1 MTDRWT
7 ESLSDYLDGDMTA
20 AEARTLESH
29 LDACEDCRLVLGQL
43 RRVKNEARALA
54 DPLVPDDLWAGIA
67 SRIGPAVSASVRAD
81 DDADVRSAAPA
92 RVLHLPARRPAIAWG
107 WAMAAGIALLLVSA
121 VALVLSTRSTS
132 RTAAPTLAAGDATPG
147 ESVEL
152 ATFDAAQVEGEIA
165 ELQAA
170 LDKGRGK
177 LDPKT
182 VEILEKNLTLIR
194 QATEDAKR
202 ALAADPANKDLQSF
216 FATTVQKKLD
226 LMRKAT
232 SRVGA

>member
-7 ESLSDYLDGDMTA
+7 DSLTDYLDGDMTA
-20 AEARTLESH
+20 AEARTLEKH
-29 LDACEDCRLVLGQL
+29 LDTCDECRLVLAQL

-54 DPLVPDDLWAGIA
+54 DPPVPDDLWAGIA
-67 SRIGPAVSASVRAD
+67 SRIGPAESASVRT
-81 DDADVRSAAPA
+81 VEPV
-92 RVLHLPARRPAIAWG
+92 RVLHLPARRPAFGWG

-121 VALVLSTRSTS
+121 VALLYATRGGVRGGADSTF
-132 RTAAPTLAAGDATPG
+132 AARDSAPAAQVQLASFDAT
-147 ESVEL
+147 
-152 ATFDAAQVEGEIA
+152 QVEGEIA

-182 VEILEKNLTLIR
+182 VEVLEKNLTLIR

-202 ALAADPANKDLQSF
+202 ALAADPANQDLQNY
-216 FATTVQKKLD
+216 FASTVHKKLD
-226 LMRKAT
+226 LMRRAT
-232 SRVGA
+232 TMAGV

>member
-7 ESLSDYLDGDMTA
+7 EQLSDYLDGELTA
-20 AEARTLESH
+20 AEARALETH
-29 LDACEDCRLVLGQL
+29 LETCENCHLVLGAL

-54 DPLVPDDLWAGIA
+54 DPPVPEDLWAGIA
-67 SRIGPAVSASVRAD
+67 SRIGPAVSASTH
-81 DDADVRSAAPA
+81 SAEPA
-92 RVLHLPARRPAIAWG
+92 RVLHLPRRRPAPAWG

-121 VALVLSTRSTS
+121 VALVLSTRSTN
-132 RTAAPTLAAGDATPG
+132 RAEAPTLAAGDATPG
-147 ESVEL
+147 GTAEL

-182 VEILEKNLTLIR
+182 VEVLEKNLTLIR

-202 ALAADPANKDLQSF
+202 ALAADPANRDLQDY
-216 FATTVQKKLD
+216 FASTVHRKLD
-226 LMRKAT
+226 LMRRAT

>member
-7 ESLSDYLDGDMTA
+7 ESLSDYLDGDLTA

-29 LDACEDCRLVLGQL
+29 LEACEECSLVLGQL

-67 SRIGPAVSASVRAD
+67 SRIGPAASASVRPPVA
-81 DDADVRSAAPA
+81 ASVSSAAPA
-92 RVLHLPARRPAIAWG
+92 RVLHLPARRPAFAWG

-121 VALVLSTRSTS
+121 AALVLSTRSAN
-132 RTAAPTLAAGDATPG
+132 RAADPTLAAGETTPG
-147 ESVEL
+147 GSADL

-202 ALAADPANKDLQSF
+202 ALAADPANQDLQDY
-216 FATTVQKKLD
+216 FASTVQKKLD
-226 LMRKAT
+226 LMRRAT

>member
-7 ESLSDYLDGDMTA
+7 DTLTDYLDGDMTA
-20 AEARTLESH
+20 AEARTLEKH

-54 DPLVPDDLWAGIA
+54 DPPVPDDLWAGIA
-67 SRIGPAVSASVRAD
+67 SRIGPAGSTSARPAE
-81 DDADVRSAAPA
+81 PA
-92 RVLHLPARRPAIAWG
+92 RVLHLPARRPAVAWG

-121 VALVLSTRSTS
+121 VALVLSTRSAGN
-132 RTAAPTLAAGDATPG
+132 RAGPTLAAGDSAASG
-147 ESVEL
+147 SAEL
-152 ATFDAAQVEGEIA
+152 ASFDAAQVEGEIA

-170 LDKGRGK
+170 LEKGRGK

-182 VEILEKNLTLIR
+182 VAVLEKNLTLIR

-202 ALAADPANKDLQSF
+202 ALAADPANQDLQQY
-216 FATTVQKKLD
+216 FASTVHRKLD
-226 LMRKAT
+226 LMRRAT
-232 SRVGA
+232 TMAGV

>member
-7 ESLSDYLDGDMTA
+7 EHLSEYLDGELTN
-20 AEARTLESH
+20 AEVRALESH
-29 LDACEDCRLVLGQL
+29 LDSCDACRAVLGQL

-54 DPLVPDDLWAGIA
+54 DPPVPDDLWAGIA
-67 SRIGPAVSASVRAD
+67 SRIGPAESASVRP
-81 DDADVRSAAPA
+81 VEPA
-92 RVLHLPARRPAIAWG
+92 RVLHLPARRPAAAAWG

-121 VALVLSTRSTS
+121 VALLYATRGGVRGGADSTF
-132 RTAAPTLAAGDATPG
+132 AARDSAPAAQVQLASFDAT
-147 ESVEL
+147 
-152 ATFDAAQVEGEIA
+152 QVEGEIA

-182 VEILEKNLTLIR
+182 VEVLEKNLTLIR

-202 ALAADPANKDLQSF
+202 ALAADPANQDLQNY
-216 FATTVQKKLD
+216 FASTVHKKLD
-226 LMRKAT
+226 LMRRAT
-232 SRVGA
+232 TMAGV

>member
-20 AEARTLESH
+20 PEARTLETH
-29 LDACEDCRLVLGQL
+29 LDTCEDCRLVLGQL

-67 SRIGPAVSASVRAD
+67 SRIGPAASASVRAED
-81 DDADVRSAAPA
+81 GADVRSAAPV

-121 VALVLSTRSTS
+121 VALVLSTRATHRSS
-132 RTAAPTLAAGDATPG
+132 EPTLAVRDTTPA
-147 ESVEL
+147 ETAEL

-226 LMRKAT
+226 LMRRAT

>member
-7 ESLSDYLDGDMTA
+7 EQLSDYLDGELTA
-20 AEARTLESH
+20 AEVRALESH
-29 LDACEDCRLVLGQL
+29 LETCEECHRVLGQL

-54 DPLVPDDLWAGIA
+54 DPPVPDDLWAGIA
-67 SRIGPAVSASVRAD
+67 SRIGPAVSASGRTAEPV
-81 DDADVRSAAPA
+81 
-92 RVLHLPARRPAIAWG
+92 RVLHLPERRPAFSWG
-107 WAMAAGIALLLVSA
+107 WAMAAGLALLLVSA
-121 VALVLSTRSTS
+121 VALVLSTRSGLRGADS
-132 RTAAPTLAAGDATPG
+132 TLAARDSSPA
-147 ESVEL
+147 EQARL

-182 VEILEKNLTLIR
+182 VEVLEKNLTLIR

-202 ALAADPANKDLQSF
+202 ALAADPANKDLQNY
-216 FATTVQKKLD
+216 FASTVHKKLD
-226 LMRKAT
+226 LMRRAT
-232 SRVGA
+232 TMVGV